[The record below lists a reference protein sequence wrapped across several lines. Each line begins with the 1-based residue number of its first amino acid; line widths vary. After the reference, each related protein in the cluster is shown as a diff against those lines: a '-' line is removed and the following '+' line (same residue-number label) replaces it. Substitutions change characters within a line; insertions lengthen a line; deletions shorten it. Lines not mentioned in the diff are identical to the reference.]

1 MKKILGIFFASFFL
15 QAAFALEVDQAE
27 IQEVSPDSIQFEN
40 YGGPHA
46 VIETAAAITGIGV
59 ALGEPIL
66 QDVQT
71 PTVVFPEGK
80 YTLIHSVDSENPNGL
95 DADILLLNDTAGVD
109 HIRNLR
115 RIISGFLQTAYA
127 YDANDAETLAIFVT
141 VYNAVYRGN
150 LDAFRAKYKTSV
162 IENLNEE
169 SVGLSTFW
177 QDWAGKTQIV
187 IPLSD
192 VQGGLSTV
200 DTTEISDE
208 KVIEALKQEGETG
221 TSARENLADLKK
233 RESEDASVRAQEA
246 QKTAA
251 QEKNAAAK
259 TQDPEEKAQAKE
271 RAQEAQKNAAQEQ
284 QTADRKNLE
293 SQTEKQVLA
302 REQSAANANPVDT
315 SNYVTGLFL
324 VDEAKNLYSLITV
337 DGASGEIVKKSPAT
351 QIRSANLY
359 KVSNVSVEQD
369 EGSSILF
376 EELYVAL
383 CGINDGKSAVKLC
396 LIDSSKLEIQ
406 KESEETLSENA
417 HLEEI
422 NGNFYTVIQNSG
434 ANYVAI
440 YDKNLNLRTKSSIA
454 VRGGTPLNQTEKG
467 LLVTGTNGNP
477 ILLNLTTLDSVWQEN
492 TASNAEA
499 EK

>member
-1 MKKILGIFFASFFL
+1 ML
-15 QAAFALEVDQAE
+15 
-27 IQEVSPDSIQFEN
+27 
-40 YGGPHA
+40 
-46 VIETAAAITGIGV
+46 
-59 ALGEPIL
+59 
-66 QDVQT
+66 
-71 PTVVFPEGK
+71 
-80 YTLIHSVDSENPNGL
+80 
-95 DADILLLNDTAGVD
+95 
-109 HIRNLR
+109 
-115 RIISGFLQTAYA
+115 
-127 YDANDAETLAIFVT
+127 
-141 VYNAVYRGN
+141 
-150 LDAFRAKYKTSV
+150 FRS
-162 IENLNEE
+162 
-169 SVGLSTFW
+169 
-177 QDWAGKTQIV
+177 KTQIV

-315 SNYVTGLFL
+315 SNYVTGLFF
-324 VDEAKNLYSLITV
+324 VDGAKNLYSLITV